1 MGQALTDLVGFAAG
15 GLVLLSFSMTSMLP
29 LRLLAIGS
37 NLAFIAYAL
46 MAGLLPVFLLH
57 ALLLPINLRRLCAM
71 SRSARRA
78 GAARNATRS

>member
-15 GLVLLSFSMTSMLP
+15 ALVLLSFSMTSMLP
-29 LRLLAIGS
+29 LRLLGIGS

-57 ALLLPINLRRLCAM
+57 ALLLPINLRRLLGM

-78 GAARNATRS
+78 GEARNAPRP